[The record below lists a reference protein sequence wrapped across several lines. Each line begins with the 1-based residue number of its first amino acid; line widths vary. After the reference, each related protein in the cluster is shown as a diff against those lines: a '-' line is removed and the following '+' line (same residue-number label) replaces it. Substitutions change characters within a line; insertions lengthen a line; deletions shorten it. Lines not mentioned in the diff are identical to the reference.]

1 MRLERNAMNKIDNVQ
16 YFCCKCDH
24 RPASDCCG
32 CEQTGALMGLRT
44 AIMGLQDAV
53 FARLSME

>member
-1 MRLERNAMNKIDNVQ
+1 MNKIDNVQ

-24 RPASDCCG
+24 RHASDCCG